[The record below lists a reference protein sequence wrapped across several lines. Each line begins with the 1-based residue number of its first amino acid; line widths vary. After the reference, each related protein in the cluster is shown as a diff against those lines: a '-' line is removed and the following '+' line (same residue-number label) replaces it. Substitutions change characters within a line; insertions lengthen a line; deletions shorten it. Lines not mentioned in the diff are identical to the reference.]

1 MNELRIALFTG
12 NYNHIKDGV
21 SLTLN
26 RLVGYLEENGV
37 KVLVFG
43 PSIKEP
49 ALKHNGTLVE
59 VPSVAA
65 PGREEYR
72 ISLFLPEVHKLEL
85 ESFDPHLIHIATPD
99 ILGFAA
105 LRYALRHNIPLVASY
120 HTHFQSYLEY
130 YGVAFLEP
138 LLMKYLKWFY
148 SKCHSVF
155 VPTESMIE
163 VLQRHGF
170 DANFRI
176 WARGVDTSLFN
187 PKKRDM
193 EFRRGLGIGD
203 DETVVCYVSRLAW
216 EKGLR
221 SLIDTGKLVLEKDK
235 RVRVLIAGDGPA
247 MAEMKNEFPEAIYTG
262 FVFGEDLAKVY
273 ASSDVFFFPSITET
287 FGNVVLE
294 AMASGLPAVV
304 ADATGSKSLVVD
316 GVTGLISDPR
326 NPEDFANNILKIA
339 GDAELR
345 QKMAKNAHERAGMF
359 EWNTILGQLL
369 TDLKIAAGRQNH
381 PTNDS
386 N

>member
-105 LRYALRHNIPLVASY
+105 LRYALRHNVPLVASY

-130 YGVAFLEP
+130 YGAEFLEP
-138 LLMKYLKWFY
+138 LLIKYLKWFY

-163 VLQRHGF
+163 VLLRHGF

-203 DETVVCYVSRLAW
+203 DEAVVCYVSRLAW

-221 SLIDTGKLVLEKDK
+221 SLIDTGKLVLDRDR
-235 RVRVLIAGDGPA
+235 RVRILIVGDGPA

-262 FVFGEDLAKVY
+262 FVFGDELARVY

-316 GVTGLISDPR
+316 GVTGLISGPK

-345 QKMAKNAHERAGMF
+345 QKMSKNAHERAGMF

-369 TDLKIAAGRQNH
+369 TDLKIAAGRKNH